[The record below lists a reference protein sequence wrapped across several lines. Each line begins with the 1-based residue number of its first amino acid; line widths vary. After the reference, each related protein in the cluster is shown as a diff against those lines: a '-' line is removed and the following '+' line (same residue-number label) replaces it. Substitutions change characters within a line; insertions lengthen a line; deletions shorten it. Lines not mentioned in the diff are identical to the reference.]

1 MSIKRVLNDFPYGI
15 KSCDGSMF
23 VCRGFNYYVYNNGM
37 WLSVREVCSGFDATT
52 GEQITNVR
60 YNIEKNEY
68 NLSFLN
74 KNMNQLIAKEKE
86 MLTKKMMIFNAF
98 TNEEYLPELSLMI
111 ARMCF
116 ELGVM

>member
-1 MSIKRVLNDFPYGI
+1 MSLERVLKNFPYGI

-23 VCRGFNYYVYNNGM
+23 VCRGFNYYVYRNGR
-37 WLSVREVCSGFDATT
+37 WLSVREVCSDFDAIT
-52 GEQITNVR
+52 GEAIMIVR
-60 YNIEKNEY
+60 YSIEYHEY

-86 MLTKKMMIFNAF
+86 MLTKKMMIFNAS
-98 TNEEYLPELSLMI
+98 TNEEYLPELSQMI
-111 ARMCF
+111 AGVLF